1 MFSRIP
7 IALLILRDLVHK
19 AKHQKRTQKKQQQQ
33 KNPKKQKKNK
43 ENKRIIIHTQY

>member
-19 AKHQKRTQKKQQQQ
+19 AKHQKRKNTQ
-33 KNPKKQKKNK
+33 KNK

>member
-19 AKHQKRTQKKQQQQ
+19 AKKQNIKKERTHKK
-33 KNPKKQKKNK
+33 KKKTRK
-43 ENKRIIIHTQY
+43 IIHTQY